1 MVLCQCRN
9 ITFHLPWVY
18 RRWKEGEGQ
27 EYRSDLKL
35 LCNDRPKMNI
45 ESEQQMQASVI
56 SWVVTVSSE
65 WSDRKWEQME
75 WVSNKMP
82 QFGMGHVLSEWGWR
96 ERNFNT
102 AWMQV
107 VPKTPLS
114 RARSHNFGQL
124 PSWLEAICWTRVWE
138 RCEAASDRSLEISNF
153 SMPCGHALCARVVSC
168 ARAACCTR
176 RNVTNT
182 QDIYSLQS
190 ILYRVKSHLSL

>member
-1 MVLCQCRN
+1 MNEFVSWCRHLLVSFLFHALTSLHPPSFHRNDFSTCSTHFSFIFGQSPNKKMSSLRRTHN

-75 WVSNKMP
+75 
-82 QFGMGHVLSEWGWR
+82 
-96 ERNFNT
+96 
-102 AWMQV
+102 
-107 VPKTPLS
+107 
-114 RARSHNFGQL
+114 
-124 PSWLEAICWTRVWE
+124 
-138 RCEAASDRSLEISNF
+138 
-153 SMPCGHALCARVVSC
+153 
-168 ARAACCTR
+168 
-176 RNVTNT
+176 
-182 QDIYSLQS
+182 
-190 ILYRVKSHLSL
+190 